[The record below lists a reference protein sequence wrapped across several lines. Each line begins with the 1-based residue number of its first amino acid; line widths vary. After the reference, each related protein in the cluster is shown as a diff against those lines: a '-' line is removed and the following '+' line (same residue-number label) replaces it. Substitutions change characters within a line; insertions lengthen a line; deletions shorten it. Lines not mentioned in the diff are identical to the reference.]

1 MRFQWPWV
9 ALVAVLTGAAVL
21 VVVMPQPPPEMRAAA
36 VGLFVAIA
44 GMAPAWVKKLEEKE
58 KPDA

>member
-1 MRFQWPWV
+1 
-9 ALVAVLTGAAVL
+9 LVAVLTGAAVL